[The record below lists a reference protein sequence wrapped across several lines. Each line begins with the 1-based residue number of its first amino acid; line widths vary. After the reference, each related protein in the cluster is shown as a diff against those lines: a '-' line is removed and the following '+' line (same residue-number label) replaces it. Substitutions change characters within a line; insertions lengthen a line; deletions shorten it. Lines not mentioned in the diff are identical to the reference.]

1 MGGSNFNITILKN
14 TLPVR
19 NGGTGI
25 DTYAVGDILYASA
38 TNTLSKLG
46 IGSIGETLKISSGGL
61 PEWGAGLADVTGETN
76 IGTSATSDVG
86 VGTTAH
92 DLTLNSD
99 NLRLNFT
106 GNNLSLNGLK
116 PDTAGQVIKYDGS
129 NIIWPTGGNS
139 TVDAS
144 EATGI
149 GTNVTSDITLG
160 KSSVGLN
167 INCVSFNLN
176 IGNTLA
182 GDGQVLKYNSS
193 LKSARWESLVAET
206 LDNQLINV
214 FTGNCSTSS
223 STTFT
228 NSTLTFPTINNTTP
242 TVEGINLNTGQ
253 LSGIGTHTIT
263 NNYKKSSSNVEK
275 VIIEYD
281 FCMYDKNITTKLETE
296 LWIKKGTD
304 NIGLIQKSDILLKS
318 LSGNQSKKIS
328 KKFIVDGDKFDT
340 NNNNTIEIKFIDRSS
355 TPNNIYLFT
364 DNSTDTQGDSDV
376 NISIKEI
383 GTKNTTYGS
392 SINSLPIGEGN
403 PSSGKFTTLENT
415 GVFTLGGHII
425 PSSND
430 SYDIGSAEK
439 KIRDTYISDN
449 SLWIGDEHKL
459 GIDKTLNKAN
469 LGCRNI
475 NKIPT
480 LINNVNSSTIFAL
493 DYINNTLHKNYSS
506 ISEFSISDWQSYAKY
521 LNLNSDPGVLFGDS
535 DDWEYNQIDSLP
547 SYLYNSDD
555 RIKINE
561 ELITNATQTLLKLRP
576 QIYDKL
582 KSLNST
588 ESVKNAGLIAQE
600 IYYEIPELRYI
611 INIPEDATLIDNNII
626 ANFEDIKNDPD
637 YNNWGSTPASVDYI
651 SLIAYLVKGFQE
663 QNSEITTLKT
673 EVTTLESKP
682 FIRITITVITNSNKY
697 FN

>member
-1 MGGSNFNITILKN
+1 
-14 TLPVR
+14 
-19 NGGTGI
+19 
-25 DTYAVGDILYASA
+25 
-38 TNTLSKLG
+38 
-46 IGSIGETLKISSGGL
+46 
-61 PEWGAGLADVTGETN
+61 
-76 IGTSATSDVG
+76 
-86 VGTTAH
+86 
-92 DLTLNSD
+92 
-99 NLRLNFT
+99 
-106 GNNLSLNGLK
+106 
-116 PDTAGQVIKYDGS
+116 
-129 NIIWPTGGNS
+129 
-139 TVDAS
+139 
-144 EATGI
+144 
-149 GTNVTSDITLG
+149 
-160 KSSVGLN
+160 
-167 INCVSFNLN
+167 
-176 IGNTLA
+176 
-182 GDGQVLKYNSS
+182 
-193 LKSARWESLVAET
+193 
-206 LDNQLINV
+206 
-214 FTGNCSTSS
+214 
-223 STTFT
+223 
-228 NSTLTFPTINNTTP
+228 
-242 TVEGINLNTGQ
+242 
-253 LSGIGTHTIT
+253 
-263 NNYKKSSSNVEK
+263 
-275 VIIEYD
+275 
-281 FCMYDKNITTKLETE
+281 MYDKNITTKLETE

-340 NNNNTIEIKFIDRSS
+340 TNNNTIEIKFIDHSS

-392 SINSLPIGEGN
+392 SINSLPIGETN
-403 PSSGKFTTLENT
+403 PSSGKFTTLEST
-415 GVFTLGGHII
+415 DILTVGGDLI
-425 PSSND
+425 PSVNSD
-430 SYDIGSAEK
+430 GSTGFDIGSSSNK
-439 KIRDTYISDN
+439 FKHIYLSSS

-469 LGCRNI
+469 LARRNI

-521 LNLNSDPGVLFGDS
+521 LNLNSDPGVLFGDI
-535 DDWEYNQIDSLP
+535 DDWEINQIDSLP

-626 ANFEDIKNDPD
+626 DNFEDIKNDPD

-663 QNSEITTLKT
+663 QNSEVTTLKT
-673 EVTTLESKP
+673 EVTTLESKVSSLELQLESLQTQ
-682 FIRITITVITNSNKY
+682 INSLINQ
-697 FN
+697 